1 MPTMA
6 KNNNIRVFVLNG
18 PNLNLLG
25 IRAPEIYGTDTL
37 ADIESMLQNQAKDL
51 NVKLDSFQ
59 SNHEGQLIDWIHD
72 ARTEADG
79 IIINAGG
86 YTHTS
91 IALRDAIEAVGLPTF
106 EVHISDIH
114 AREDYRKKSYISE
127 VAIKMIC
134 GQGTKG
140 YSLALSELVDHCKA
154 S

>member
-1 MPTMA
+1 MPTMP
-6 KNNNIRVFVLNG
+6 KKNNIRVFVLNG

-25 IRAPEIYGTDTL
+25 IRAPEIYGTETL
-37 ADIESMLQNQAKDL
+37 SDVEAMLQEDANR
-51 NVKLDSFQ
+51 LDVELSFYQ
-59 SNHEGQLIDWIHD
+59 SNHEGQLIDWIHA
-72 ARTEADG
+72 ARIQADG

-134 GQGTKG
+134 GKGTKG
-140 YSLALSELVDHCKA
+140 YSLALNELVDHCAA

>member
-6 KNNNIRVFVLNG
+6 INKNIRVFVING

-25 IRAPEIYGTDTL
+25 IRAPEIYGTETL
-37 ADIESMLQNQAKDL
+37 ADVEAKLHTQAKSL
-51 NVKLDSFQ
+51 GSVLYAFQ
-59 SNHEGQLIDWIHD
+59 SNHEGQLIDWIHA

-127 VAIKMIC
+127 VAVKMIC

>member
-6 KNNNIRVFVLNG
+6 NSQNIRVFVING

-25 IRAPEIYGTDTL
+25 IRAPDIYGRETL
-37 ADIESMLQNQAKDL
+37 ADVEAMLDAKAAGL
-51 NVKLDSFQ
+51 GAKLSFYQ
-59 SNHEGQLIDWIHD
+59 SNHEGQLIDWIHA

-127 VAIKMIC
+127 VAVKMIC

-140 YSLALSELVDHCKA
+140 YSLALTELVDHCRA

>member
-6 KNNNIRVFVLNG
+6 NSQNIRVFVING

-25 IRAPEIYGTDTL
+25 IRAPDIYGKETL
-37 ADIESMLQNQAKDL
+37 ADVEAMLDAKAVGL
-51 NVKLDSFQ
+51 GAKLSFYQ
-59 SNHEGQLIDWIHD
+59 SNHEGQLIDWIHA
-72 ARTEADG
+72 ARTKADG

-127 VAIKMIC
+127 VAVKMIC

-140 YSLALSELVDHCKA
+140 YSLALTELVDHCRA